1 MSAEEALCAIG
12 DDVSDDESRSSD
24 AQVEMA
30 LLQTDRADAVARSD
44 ARAIIEGTYPEVLA
58 SELVTQLL
66 SIDGMLPGE
75 PRARVLSELHSVALA
90 HARSDA
96 IGVLIAGIAS
106 LNLFLQARVHSPP
119 NRRADASP
127 TQG

>member
-24 AQVEMA
+24 AEVEMA
-30 LLQTDRADAVARSD
+30 LLQTDRADAGAVARSD

-66 SIDGMLPGE
+66 SIDGMMPGE

-106 LNLFLQARVHSPP
+106 LNLFMQV
-119 NRRADASP
+119 RA
-127 TQG
+127 

>member
-1 MSAEEALCAIG
+1 MREGAFPGPALRAPLVG
-12 DDVSDDESRSSD
+12 DGAAKKQPRLRVVR
-24 AQVEMA
+24 
-30 LLQTDRADAVARSD
+30 
-44 ARAIIEGTYPEVLA
+44 
-58 SELVTQLL
+58 
-66 SIDGMLPGE
+66 IDNVPG
-75 PRARVLSELHSVALA
+75 VALA